1 MWIILR
7 IAFAL
12 AVTVSRY
19 LWPRATGS
27 SGTLGEKKQHRYAF
41 RQTSHKNKIT
51 GTYYGL
57 PCANPMFLRLT
68 PEHSADRLFK
78 ALGFSSELQTGDEA
92 FDRTVYVACD
102 HPGLPPVLQTDAA
115 IRDAARATF
124 ATGVTQIFTDGKHL
138 WAYRAGDHL
147 PDESD
152 LDHLDTLRTAIDG
165 IPVTH
170 WASLGDAFFWRV
182 LTVESLAWGV
192 AAYGVPGLIELGA
205 RSHPLYFNWM
215 PVIWTGLAVA
225 VALFVALLMVIRSFL
240 GGSSRGHRIIVES
253 AIVLALGLPL
263 TGVELT
269 SDANRY
275 FDTSPVETLRPTIEQ
290 KFERVTRKR
299 RGRTST
305 SYFVQLDTRTDTR
318 ARALLEA
325 TMRVDRSTYAMAQP
339 GAVFRVDIRRGAL
352 AFPWIESVRTP

>member
-7 IAFAL
+7 LAFAL
-12 AVTVSRY
+12 AVTLGRY
-19 LWPRATGS
+19 FWPRS
-27 SGTLGEKKQHRYAF
+27 SGGESHESRGHLRYTV
-41 RQTSHKNKIT
+41 RHTRNKNKIT
-51 GTYYGL
+51 GTFYGL

-68 PEHSADRLFK
+68 PERSADRLFK
-78 ALGFSSELQTGDEA
+78 ALGFSRELQTGDA
-92 FDRTVYVACD
+92 IFDRTVYVACD
-102 HPGLPPVLQTDAA
+102 HPGLAPALQSDAA
-115 IRDAARATF
+115 IRDAVRATF
-124 ATGVTQIFTDGKHL
+124 ATGVTKIFTDGKHL
-138 WAYRAGDHL
+138 WAYRNGAHL
-147 PDESD
+147 PDEFALNN
-152 LDHLDTLRTAIDG
+152 LDALRTALDG

-170 WASLGDAFFWRV
+170 WASLGDPFFWRV
-182 LTVESLAWGV
+182 LAVESLAWGA

-205 RSHPLYFNWM
+205 RSHPLYFEWM

-225 VALFVALLMVIRSFL
+225 AVLFAALLAVIRSFL

-275 FDTSPVETLRPTIEQ
+275 FDSSPVETLRPTIAS

-305 SYFVQLDTRTDTR
+305 TYFVQLDTRNDPQ
-318 ARALLEA
+318 ARALLQP

-339 GAVFRVDIRRGAL
+339 GAVFHVDFRRGAL
-352 AFPWIESVRTP
+352 GFPWIESVGTP